1 MSMNPINWLVC
12 YKGLLIPALTACRID
27 RFKLKER
34 SSAFP
39 VLSIT
44 VQKECIKQFILQN
57 GGQVLSGVSK
67 KCDYVVVGDEGSDAW
82 TTKNYGSKVK
92 KALELQ
98 FKGDDIQIVSE
109 DALGL

>member
-1 MSMNPINWLVC
+1 MFF
-12 YKGLLIPALTACRID
+12 D
-27 RFKLKER
+27 
-34 SSAFP
+34 
-39 VLSIT
+39 
-44 VQKECIKQFILQN
+44 ILQN

-98 FKGDDIQIVSE
+98 SKGDDIQIVSE